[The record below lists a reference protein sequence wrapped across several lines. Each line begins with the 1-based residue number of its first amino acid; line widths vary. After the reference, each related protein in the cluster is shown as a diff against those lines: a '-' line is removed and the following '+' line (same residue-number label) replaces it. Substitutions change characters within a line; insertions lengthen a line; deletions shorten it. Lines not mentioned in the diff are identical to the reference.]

1 MSNPTASKRDQVLA
15 YLREHPGATAAE
27 VAAAIGCNPSTA
39 YRWVGL
45 AQQQEAPMSE
55 PKRDEQDEQPGE
67 DALPRGAEPEGDV
80 VVVDRAYLQ
89 TLEAL
94 RDQVLETQRLRRA
107 LDAR

>member
-15 YLREHPGATAAE
+15 YLREHAGASPAE

-45 AQQQEAPMSE
+45 AQQEGPMSE
-55 PKRDEQDEQPGE
+55 PEKRQDKQDDDE
-67 DALPRGAEPEGDV
+67 LPEGAEPEGDV

-107 LDAR
+107 LDSR